1 MKRVRKLLSDIDKRA
16 LGKID
21 LNDESSDFARMQSV
35 GQGRGKEGEKVYIK
49 ATGKAIERA
58 IQLGVWFGEQEDCGV
73 VVRTGSAGAIDD
85 IVVKEGKEMGDLDD
99 IPESRVRWVSAIEIA
114 VGLK

>member
-1 MKRVRKLLSDIDKRA
+1 M
-16 LGKID
+16 
-21 LNDESSDFARMQSV
+21 
-35 GQGRGKEGEKVYIK
+35 GKERNEKDGEKVYIK

-73 VVRTGSAGAIDD
+73 VVKTGSVGAVDD
-85 IVVKEGKEMGDLDD
+85 IVMMEGKTEEEDEED
-99 IPESRVRWVSAIEIA
+99 IPESRIRWLSTIEVA

>member
-1 MKRVRKLLSDIDKRA
+1 MKRVRKLLSGIDKRA

-21 LNDESSDFARMQSV
+21 LNDESSDRARMQSV
-35 GQGRGKEGEKVYIK
+35 GQSRGKEGEKVYIK

-58 IQLGVWFGEQEDCGV
+58 IQLGVWFGEQEDCEV
-73 VVRTGSAGAIDD
+73 VVRTGSVGAIDD
-85 IVVKEGKEMGDLDD
+85 IVIKGGKAVDDLGD
-99 IPESRVRWVSAIEIA
+99 IPESRVRWVSTIEIA